1 MGAHRVP
8 PSANENATKKKC
20 PNRAPWYTPKRIT
33 PEIQRQIHKRDTK
46 QQQQPAKA
54 SSNSKQ
60 QQQAAKASSHSKSQ
74 QQASTKQQAASS
86 KQQHIKQQAASSK
99 QQAASSNTSSRNT
112 PTPVN
117 LNFLMLTREA
127 GLIAMADM
135 AHSGELSD
143 DPISEVDSAAAS
155 QKDDSGDPDSDPSE
169 LLVLSSSSDLGRQLE
184 AFCVE
189 STQPN
194 VDDYFSQEERPAR
207 DADSAP
213 SSQHSF
219 SIAED
224 LEYLLRGGKFGLG
237 CTRIA

>member
-1 MGAHRVP
+1 
-8 PSANENATKKKC
+8 
-20 PNRAPWYTPKRIT
+20 
-33 PEIQRQIHKRDTK
+33 
-46 QQQQPAKA
+46 
-54 SSNSKQ
+54 
-60 QQQAAKASSHSKSQ
+60 
-74 QQASTKQQAASS
+74 
-86 KQQHIKQQAASSK
+86 
-99 QQAASSNTSSRNT
+99 
-112 PTPVN
+112 
-117 LNFLMLTREA
+117 MLTREA

-143 DPISEVDSAAAS
+143 DPISEVDSVAAS

-169 LLVLSSSSDLGRQLE
+169 LLVVSSSSDLGRQLE

-224 LEYLLRGGKFGLG
+224 LEYLLRGGRFKPDKRWHK
-237 CTRIA
+237 RICKEDDMPLSERARAPQREVENFLSNKSVPAPSAPSI